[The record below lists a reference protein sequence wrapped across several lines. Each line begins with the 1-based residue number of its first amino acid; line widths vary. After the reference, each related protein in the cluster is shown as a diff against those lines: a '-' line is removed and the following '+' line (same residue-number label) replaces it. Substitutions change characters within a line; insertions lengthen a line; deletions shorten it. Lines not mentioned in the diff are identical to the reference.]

1 MAHFVKKYIKG
12 CATCQQSKTNTH
24 PTAPPL
30 NPIQSKETLPFKQIS
45 YDLIT
50 DLPISNGFDSLLVV
64 VDQGLTKGVILCP
77 TKKSITAEG
86 VATII
91 FKKLYTRFGLFN
103 KIISDRGPQF
113 VAKFQRELARILGY
127 ELALSSTYHPQTDG
141 KTERV
146 NQEIETYLRIFC
158 NNSPSD
164 WADHIPMAEFVHNI

>member
-86 VATII
+86 VATSFSKNCIPDLDFSI
-91 FKKLYTRFGLFN
+91 K
-103 KIISDRGPQF
+103 
-113 VAKFQRELARILGY
+113 
-127 ELALSSTYHPQTDG
+127 SSP
-141 KTERV
+141 TEAH
-146 NQEIETYLRIFC
+146 
-158 NNSPSD
+158 NSWQNSKGN
-164 WADHIPMAEFVHNI
+164 WHEY